1 MEAVKPALTRDEV
14 YLLDWLAKQDGA
26 FPDQC
31 LLEHWQ
37 EQEGTSRVMN
47 TRVVEALDNL
57 IAKGLVIVIDQTTSG
72 RPLLLVTHDGWR
84 VASGG

>member
-1 MEAVKPALTRDEV
+1 MVHDEHSLTRDEV

-26 FPDQC
+26 FPDEC
-31 LLEHWQ
+31 LLDQWQ
-37 EQEGTSRVMN
+37 KEEGKAPAMN
-47 TRVVEALDNL
+47 LRAAEALNNL
-57 IAKGLVIVIDQTTSG
+57 IAKGLVIVIENTFSG